1 MYLYQ
6 NKTENISD
14 RNLSYYMSRE
24 QLYVRDLVRSA
35 LEVIGGPI
43 LLPPTA
49 GLSDEVLE
57 SSTEDDDFVDYD
69 NYCTMSLFI
78 QNFCEHGKKSD
89 RFFMVHM
96 KNKTSI
102 LNNILLCV
110 PSTCCVHTSKD
121 YFDTVSISKKCFLL
135 NMLVLYRV
143 EGIQSYI

>member
-57 SSTEDDDFVDYD
+57 SSTEDDDFTDNN
-69 NYCTMSLFI
+69 NYCTKSLFI
-78 QNFCEHGKKSD
+78 QNCCEHGKESS
-89 RFFMVHM
+89 RFSLVHIG
-96 KNKTSI
+96 KT
-102 LNNILLCV
+102 
-110 PSTCCVHTSKD
+110 
-121 YFDTVSISKKCFLL
+121 
-135 NMLVLYRV
+135 LVF
-143 EGIQSYI
+143 